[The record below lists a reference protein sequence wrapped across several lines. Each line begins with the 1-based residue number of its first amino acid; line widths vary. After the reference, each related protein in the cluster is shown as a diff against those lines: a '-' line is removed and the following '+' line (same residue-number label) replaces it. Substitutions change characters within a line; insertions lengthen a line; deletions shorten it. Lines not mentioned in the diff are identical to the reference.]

1 MEDTMSSKAIED
13 LFILVLDDDD
23 AIRISLQ
30 IYLEDEGFNA
40 YSATSAEEG
49 LEIVKTNEVDLV
61 IVDLRL
67 PEMNGIDFVKESIKI
82 SPNTKYIIHSGSLEM
97 DSLMDI
103 MTDHRVSDNF
113 LHKPVSEIEFFKKE
127 ILRVLDV

>member
-1 MEDTMSSKAIED
+1 MPHKNIEDT
-13 LFILVLDDDD
+13 FILVLDDDD

-40 YSATSAEEG
+40 FSATSAEEG
-49 LEIVKTNEVDLV
+49 LEIVKSNKIDLV

-82 SPNTKYIIHSGSLEM
+82 SPETRYIIHSGSLEM

-103 MTDHRVSDNF
+103 MKDSRVSDNF
-113 LHKPVSEIEFFKKE
+113 LHKPISEIEYFKTE
-127 ILRVLDV
+127 IIRVLEI